1 MPFEVGVL
9 AAAVAGFAALLV
21 LCGLPRLHHPLFDC
35 DAIERGDGRPLF
47 PPGSRASEGGK
58 RQPEGS
64 SLRRESGADRGA
76 AVMRG
81 ALVARSLL
89 ALCGCTD
96 QSMTKQPHYGPNSP
110 APVFA
115 NGSAAQTPPDGAVA
129 QDAEA
134 YAQASAA
141 PPPVD
146 LALLRRGSERFD
158 IFCAPCHGFEGDGD
172 GAIVRRGFPRPPS
185 YYDAA
190 LMARP
195 RATVL
200 RHDHQRLRRDVCLWL
215 PRFPARPLGDHGL
228 YPRPPA
234 EPFDELGAKRR
245 ARGRIHERGGSP
257 GRPSARREAASSSRL
272 AAAVLLGGGAHPAA
286 FRRRHGMARRLR
298 LLEFAADRRDCAGP
312 DP

>member
-35 DAIERGDGRPLF
+35 DAIERATDDRYFLLV
-47 PPGSRASEGGK
+47 RAASESGK
-58 RQPEGS
+58 RQPDGCFSSPREPCGS
-64 SLRRESGADRGA
+64 RSSRDARGA
-76 AVMRG
+76 RRI
-81 ALVARSLL
+81 ARFG
-89 ALCGCTD
+89 LCGCTD
-96 QSMTKQPHYGPNSP
+96 QSMTKQPHYGPNGP

-146 LALLRRGSERFD
+146 LALLRRGRERFE
-158 IFCAPCHGFEGDGD
+158 IFCSPCHGFEGDGD

-195 RATVL
+195 SAAVL
-200 RHDHQRLRRDVCLWL
+200 RHDHQRLRRDVRLWL

-234 EPFDELGAKRR
+234 EPFDEFGGKRR
-245 ARGRIHERGGSP
+245 TRGRIHERGGLRAGLPRDARLPHRRAGGRGSP
-257 GRPSARREAASSSRL
+257 RRGRDPM
-272 AAAVLLGGGAHPAA
+272 A

-298 LLEFAADRRDCAGP
+298 LLEFAPDRRDRAGL